1 MAGMIG
7 KKIGMT
13 SIFSADG
20 DLIPVTVI
28 KAEPCKV
35 VAIKIEDKDG
45 YSAVQLGYGSKK
57 EKNINKPVLGYYK
70 KNNLAPSE
78 KLKEFAGFDTE
89 EMKVGDDVKVE
100 IFKEGERI
108 KVRGRS
114 IGKGF
119 QGVMKRHGFSGVGGS
134 THGQSNRLR
143 APGSIGQSSYPSRV
157 FKGHRMAGRT
167 GFDNVTVSNLLVA
180 KVVPEENLIMI
191 KGAVPGSVNSIV
203 ELIKK

>member
-1 MAGMIG
+1 
-7 KKIGMT
+7 MT
-13 SIFSADG
+13 SIFIADC
-20 DLIPVTVI
+20 DLIPFTVI

-35 VAIKIEDKDG
+35 VAIKTEDKDG

-57 EKNINKPVLGYYK
+57 EKTINKPVLGYYK
-70 KNNLAPSE
+70 KKNLAPSE

-157 FKGHRMAGRT
+157 FKGHRMGGRT
-167 GFDNVTVSNLLVA
+167 GFDNVTVSNLLVV